1 MRKKLLLKACLLN
14 LFFLFIFTGTSLAQQ
29 FKVSGTVKDSKTNE
43 SLVGVSVGVKGT
55 TTGAITD
62 IDGKYAVSV
71 SSPQV
76 TLTFSYVGYEP
87 QDIPVNGQSQIDVN
101 LVLLAT
107 QLDQVVVI
115 GYGTQKKS
123 DLTGSISV
131 VNTKE
136 LSRVA
141 TNDVSKALQGKVAGL
156 TVQSGGE
163 PGAVPLVKIRG
174 ISSFNN
180 STPLYIIDGVMTP
193 VNDYPMADIESMQV
207 LKDASAAAIYG
218 SRAANGVIIITTKRG
233 QSGKMKINYNGYVG
247 TQSIVNRYD
256 VCNNTEYQKL
266 VNTATYNAITTYPA
280 YSGLLSDTMPMNN
293 PNDPRF
299 STNNTNWQDEVLES
313 GMITD
318 NTISLSGGNANS
330 TYNTSFNY
338 FNQTGTMVGNG
349 PNYKRYAITANSD
362 HNYGKF
368 KFGETM
374 SYTAVDQ
381 DLMTFVKDNTPITYM
396 VTAIPTIPVYDP
408 STIDGYGA
416 SDKVLDGSY
425 TANVVGMNSML
436 ESSTKR
442 YKFFGNAYG
451 EYAFIPSLKYKLSL
465 TYDRTDFKDY
475 HFDPVHNL
483 GWAYVNDK
491 AKMNDNRSAAST
503 GTIEQTLTY
512 DNKFGD
518 HYLNVM
524 IGTSVLDY
532 KYNYTNAYGEGFTVP
547 YFKQISNAASTSA
560 TGGESES
567 RLLSYF
573 ARAIYNYKDKYL
585 LTGSIRRDGSS
596 RFAPDYRWGNFPS
609 VAVGWKINNEE
620 FMKGIK
626 SINLL
631 KLRASWGIL
640 GNQEIPD
647 YLYYA
652 SINPYASYVFNGTL
666 NSGSAQ
672 ISYVDPQIKWEQKT
686 TTNIG
691 VDAELLNNRLSITA
705 EYYYSKSTDMLLVNK
720 IPYSTGVYSWLA
732 PTINGAD
739 VENKGFELTAGW
751 RDQRGDFSYGINGNI
766 STLQNKVLS
775 LGYGNNPIYG
785 IISKTDVGTSVGE
798 LYGYVIEGI
807 LQTQAEIDALDATAV
822 EKNGAGAVYQNLY
835 TSPGDIKFK
844 DLNGDGII
852 TDKDRDYLGKSLPN
866 LYFGLNLNLSYKMV
880 DFALSGNGASG
891 NKIYNQIN
899 AGLEYGGAAD
909 QYSKRMLNS
918 WTSTN
923 TATDIPRVVMGDP
936 NGNSRNSA
944 RWLENGNFFKITN
957 VELGFTLPEEMLKK
971 AKIDNLRIYIKAQ
984 NLYTF
989 TKYTGFDPDF
999 GSNTDLGRALW
1010 DRAVDQAS
1018 YPVKSFNSY
1027 VGGLPNPR
1035 TFLVGVQLG
1044 L

>member
-14 LFFLFIFTGTSLAQQ
+14 LFILFLFTGTLTAQQ
-29 FKVSGTVKDSKTNE
+29 FKVTGTVKDSKTGE
-43 SLVGVSVGVKGT
+43 ALIGVSIGVKGT
-55 TTGAITD
+55 TTGSITD
-62 IDGKYAVSV
+62 VDGKYTVSV

-76 TLTFSYVGYEP
+76 TLTFSYVGYAQQE
-87 QDIPVNGQSQIDVN
+87 IPVNGQSQIDVS

-107 QLDQVVVI
+107 ELDQVVVI

-131 VNTKE
+131 VNTRE
-136 LSRVA
+136 LSRIA
-141 TNDVSKALQGKVAGL
+141 TNDVSKALQGRVAGL

-180 STPLYIIDGVMTP
+180 STPLYVIDGVMTP
-193 VNDYPMADIESMQV
+193 VNDYPMSDIESMQV

-233 QSGKMKINYNGYVG
+233 QAGKMKINYNGYYGV
-247 TQSIVNRYD
+247 QNIVNRYD
-256 VCNNTEYQKL
+256 VCQTPDYQKL
-266 VNTATYNAITTYPA
+266 VNLATTNAQATLPPYTGDILPF
-280 YSGLLSDTMPMNN
+280 NN
-293 PNDPRF
+293 PADPRF
-299 STNNTNWQDEVLES
+299 STTNTNWQDEVLKQ
-313 GMITD
+313 GTITD
-318 NTISLSGGNANS
+318 HTISLSGGNANS

-338 FNQTGTMVGNG
+338 FDQTGTLVGNG

-362 HNYGKF
+362 HNSGKF
-368 KFGETM
+368 KFGESL

-381 DLMTFVKDNTPITYM
+381 DLMTFVKDNTSVNYM

-408 STIDGYGA
+408 ATIDGYGA

-425 TANVVGMNSML
+425 TANVVGMNSMI

-451 EYAFIPSLKYKLSL
+451 EYAFTSFLKYKLSL

-475 HFDPVHNL
+475 HFEPVHNL
-483 GWAYVNDK
+483 GWAYYNAT
-491 AKMNDNRSAAST
+491 AKLNDNRSNAST
-503 GTIEQTLTY
+503 GTIEQTLTF
-512 DNKFGD
+512 DKTMGD
-518 HYLNVM
+518 HYFNAM

-532 KYNYTNAYGEGFTVP
+532 KYNYLNAYAEGFSQP
-547 YFKQISNAASTSA
+547 YFKEISNGATKTSS
-560 TGGESES
+560 GGENES

-596 RFAPDYRWGNFPS
+596 RFAPDNRWGNFPS

-620 FMKGIK
+620 FMKGFK
-626 SINLL
+626 NINLL
-631 KLRASWGIL
+631 KIRASWGML

-652 SINPYASYVFNGTL
+652 QINPYASYVFNGVL

-672 ISYVDPQIKWEQKT
+672 ISYVDPQIKWEAKT

-691 VDAELLNNRLSITA
+691 IDAELLNNRLSMTA
-705 EYYYSKSTDMLLVNK
+705 EYYTSKSTDMLLVNR

-739 VENKGFELTAGW
+739 VENKGFEFSAGW
-751 RDQRGDFSYGINGNI
+751 RDNAGDFTYSISGNI

-775 LGYGNNPIYG
+775 LGYGDNPIYG

-807 LQTQAEIDALDATAV
+807 LQTQSEIDALNANAV
-822 EKNGAGAVYQNLY
+822 AKKGAGAVYQNLY
-835 TSPGDIKFK
+835 TSPGDYKFK

-852 TDKDRDYLGKSLPN
+852 TDKDRDYLGKAIPN
-866 LYFGLNLNLSYKMV
+866 LYFGLNVSASYKMI
-880 DFALSGNGASG
+880 DFALSGNGSSG
-891 NKIYNQIN
+891 NKIFNSIN
-899 AGLEYGGAAD
+899 AALEYGGAAD
-909 QYSKRMLNS
+909 QYSTRMLNAWS
-918 WTSTN
+918 SSNTN
-923 TATDIPRVVMGDP
+923 TDIPRVVMTDP
-936 NGNSRNSA
+936 NGNSRNSS
-944 RWLENGNFFKITN
+944 RWLESGNFFKITN
-957 VELGFTLPEEMLKK
+957 LELGFSLPSEMLNK
-971 AKIDNLRIYIKAQ
+971 AKIENLRIYLKAQ

-999 GSNTDLGRALW
+999 GSNPDGGRSLW

-1018 YPVKSFNSY
+1018 YPVKAFNNY
-1027 VGGLPNPR
+1027 AGGLPNPR
-1035 TFLVGVQLG
+1035 TFLIGVQLG